1 MAVTKILARKG
12 GLKNAI
18 AYVMNGDK
26 TEEQLL
32 VATHLCTQDSAY
44 EDMTA
49 TKQRHGK
56 TDGVQCYHLI
66 QSFQPGEITPELAL
80 EVAQEFV
87 QAHLSD
93 YETVIGVHVDKHH
106 IHAHILFNSVNWRTG
121 EKYHSNARTYY
132 TQIRAISDRLCRE
145 HGLSVIENPHGK
157 SMCYIEWLRQS
168 KGQPTYR
175 SMLEADLKIAME
187 DANDIGH
194 FYMLM
199 EHMGYEIKH
208 GNRLGFRLQGQAHF
222 MFPERQNPM
231 YSEAGI
237 RNYIDG
243 NLQAI
248 EAGLK
253 PVITYRTPYQPY
265 KKHPKYTGFLALYVH
280 YLYILGKI
288 QKQQYPPRMT
298 PKLRKEVMRFE
309 QLRAQFQFMQEHGIQ
324 TEPQMRAFQVETEE
338 KLKAL
343 TKQRTILNV
352 QKKKQQPLFKA
363 LADEA
368 ALAPVQALHEE
379 GIPGLE
385 PEYQRYVAAV
395 EALNASP
402 VPRDELAAQKAAL
415 YTKLADIN
423 REIRQLRKNL
433 KLCQEILA
441 EAPGMEQEIQRMEGR
456 KREQTRQR

>member
-132 TQIRAISDRLCRE
+132 TQIRAISDRLCRK
-145 HGLSVIENPHGK
+145 HGLSVIEEPRGK
-157 SMCYIEWLRQS
+157 SMSYVEWLRQS

-175 SMLEADLKIAME
+175 SMLEADLNIAME

-222 MFPERQNPM
+222 MFPERRDPT
-231 YSEAGI
+231 YSEDGI

-248 EAGLK
+248 EAGIK

-309 QLRAQFQFMQEHGIQ
+309 QLRAQFQFMQEHGIE
-324 TEPQMRAFQVETEE
+324 TEPQMRAFQAETEE

-352 QKKKQQPLFKA
+352 QKKKQQPLFQA

-368 ALAPVQALHEE
+368 ALAPVKALHEE

-395 EALNASP
+395 EALNASS
-402 VPRDELAAQKAAL
+402 VPRDELTAQKAAL
-415 YTKLADIN
+415 YTKLADLN
-423 REIRQLRKNL
+423 QEIRQLRKEL

-441 EAPGMEQEIQRMEGR
+441 EVPGME
-456 KREQTRQR
+456 

>member
-1 MAVTKILARKG
+1 M
-12 GLKNAI
+12 
-18 AYVMNGDK
+18 
-26 TEEQLL
+26 
-32 VATHLCTQDSAY
+32 S
-44 EDMTA
+44 
-49 TKQRHGK
+49 
-56 TDGVQCYHLI
+56 
-66 QSFQPGEITPELAL
+66 
-80 EVAQEFV
+80 
-87 QAHLSD
+87 
-93 YETVIGVHVDKHH
+93 
-106 IHAHILFNSVNWRTG
+106 
-121 EKYHSNARTYY
+121 
-132 TQIRAISDRLCRE
+132 
-145 HGLSVIENPHGK
+145 
-157 SMCYIEWLRQS
+157 YIEWLRQS

-309 QLRAQFQFMQEHGIQ
+309 QLRAQFQFMQEHGIE
-324 TEPQMRAFQVETEE
+324 TESQMNAFQAGTEE

-395 EALNASP
+395 EALNAST
-402 VPRDELAAQKAAL
+402 VPRDELMAQKAAL
-415 YTKLADIN
+415 YTKLADLN
-423 REIRQLRKNL
+423 REIRQKRKEL

-441 EAPGMEQEIQRMEGR
+441 EVPGMEQEIQRMEGR
-456 KREQTRQR
+456 KREQVRQR

>member
-1 MAVTKILARKG
+1 
-12 GLKNAI
+12 
-18 AYVMNGDK
+18 
-26 TEEQLL
+26 
-32 VATHLCTQDSAY
+32 
-44 EDMTA
+44 MTA

-145 HGLSVIENPHGK
+145 HGLSVIVEPHGK
-157 SMCYIEWLRQS
+157 SMSYMEWLRQS

-222 MFPERQNPM
+222 MFPERRDPK
-231 YSEAGI
+231 YSEDGI

-309 QLRAQFQFMQEHGIQ
+309 QLRAQFQFMQAHGIE
-324 TEPQMRAFQVETEE
+324 TEPRMNAFQAETEE

-368 ALAPVQALHEE
+368 ALAPVKALHEE

-385 PEYQRYVAAV
+385 QEYHRYMAAV
-395 EALNASP
+395 EALNAST
-402 VPRDELAAQKAAL
+402 VPRDELTAQKAAL
-415 YTKLADIN
+415 YTKLADLN
-423 REIRQLRKNL
+423 REIRQKRKEL
-433 KLCQEILA
+433 KMCQEILA
-441 EAPGMEQEIQRMEGR
+441 EAPEMEQEIQRMEGR
-456 KREQTRQR
+456 KREQVRQR

>member
-32 VATHLCTQDSAY
+32 VATHLCTQESAY

-157 SMCYIEWLRQS
+157 SMSYMEWLRQS

-175 SMLEADLKIAME
+175 SMLEADLNIAME

-222 MFPERQNPM
+222 MFPERQNPQ
-231 YSEAGI
+231 YSEDGI

-309 QLRAQFQFMQEHGIQ
+309 QLRAQFQFMQEHGIE
-324 TEPQMRAFQVETEE
+324 TEPQMRAFQAKTEE

-385 PEYQRYVAAV
+385 PEYHRYVAAV
-395 EALNASP
+395 EALNAST
-402 VPRDELAAQKAAL
+402 VPRDELTAQKAAL
-415 YTKLADIN
+415 YAKLADLN
-423 REIRQLRKNL
+423 REIRQLRKEL
-433 KLCQEILA
+433 KMCQEILA
-441 EAPGMEQEIQRMEGR
+441 EVPGMKQEIQRMEGR
-456 KREQTRQR
+456 TREQTRQR

>member
-32 VATHLCTQDSAY
+32 VATHLCTQASAY

-80 EVAQEFV
+80 AVAQEFV

-145 HGLSVIENPHGK
+145 HGLSVIAEPHGK
-157 SMCYIEWLRQS
+157 SMSYMEWLRQS

-208 GNRLGFRLQGQAHF
+208 RNRLGFRLQGQAHF
-222 MFPERQNPM
+222 MFPERQNPK
-231 YSEAGI
+231 YSEDGI

-298 PKLRKEVMRFE
+298 PKLRKEVMRFA
-309 QLRAQFQFMQEHGIQ
+309 QLRAQFQFMQEHGIE
-324 TEPQMRAFQVETEE
+324 TEPQMRTFQAETEE

-368 ALAPVQALHEE
+368 ALAPVRALHEE

-402 VPRDELAAQKAAL
+402 VPRDELTVQKAAL
-415 YTKLADIN
+415 YTKLADLN
-423 REIRQLRKNL
+423 REIRQKRKEL
-433 KLCQEILA
+433 QMCQEILA

-456 KREQTRQR
+456 KREQARQR

>member
-145 HGLSVIENPHGK
+145 HGLSVIEEPHGK
-157 SMCYIEWLRQS
+157 SMSYMEWLRQS

-208 GNRLGFRLQGQAHF
+208 GKRLGFRLRGQVHY
-222 MFPERQNPM
+222 MFPERRDPK
-231 YSEAGI
+231 YSEDGI

-309 QLRAQFQFMQEHGIQ
+309 QLRAQFQFMQEHGIE
-324 TEPQMRAFQVETEE
+324 TESQMNAFQAGTEE

-395 EALNASP
+395 EALNAST
-402 VPRDELAAQKAAL
+402 VPRDELMAQKAAL
-415 YTKLADIN
+415 YTKLADLN
-423 REIRQLRKNL
+423 REIRQKRKEL

-441 EAPGMEQEIQRMEGR
+441 EVPGMEQEIQRMEGR
-456 KREQTRQR
+456 KREQVRQR